1 MKMIKSVIAYI
12 ALALCILVFV
22 MNLIYISNVSDGWQ
36 EQVTISYFGIINL
49 IVSALIAI
57 GIIGVSYCT
66 NKILRKRGIVL
77 AKKHKIALLA
87 VALILYIIIEGIW
100 IYVRDATPIA
110 DSMRVYRSASQ
121 IFNGEALT
129 EAFYFE
135 FNPHNLTLSYMFAGI
150 FTIIH
155 SCNLIILKGLNVI
168 ANCFTIVGLYFILNQ
183 LKKDYK
189 VNKVL
194 FFLLA
199 FTYIP
204 IILLVNFIYGDL
216 ISLPFV
222 IFSIYFAIKYV
233 NHKKKRYIIISSIL
247 MAIGIILRMNNLIFM
262 IAVTMYLFLDI
273 FGIKKKEFRNKEKVK
288 QLFLKLAFVILFILL
303 SILPSNILK
312 SCLAN
317 AYHLDLNKEFPSTR
331 YIAMGMQEGMRA
343 NGWYNE
349 TGDMGWKEEVSNEQ
363 YIEMIKQRLG
373 EFSQDIGYTIKFYA
387 KKIASMWAEPLQESI
402 WQNLSFNF
410 ETYQPEEEY
419 TEEEVQEL
427 QKVDNALIGK
437 RDTLQLYQKAWMGI
451 VFGMAIVFIIKNRKN
466 ISNEALLLFICFIGG
481 FMFHILWEGKSR
493 YIIPYIIILIPLAG
507 ITLEFGKKQ
516 EKKKAL
522 LGQPNTKNMDE
533 SLK

>member
-1 MKMIKSVIAYI
+1 MIKSVIAYI

-57 GIIGVSYCT
+57 GIIGASYCI
-66 NKILRKRGIVL
+66 NKILRQKGIKL
-77 AKKHKIALLA
+77 ARKHKIVLLV

-121 IFNGEALT
+121 IFKGEALT
-129 EAFYFE
+129 DAFYFE
-135 FNPHNLTLSYMFAGI
+135 FNPQNLTLSYMFAGI

-312 SCLAN
+312 SCLGN
-317 AYHLDLNKEFPSTR
+317 VYHLDLDKEFPSTR

-373 EFSQDIGYTIKFYA
+373 EFLQNIGYTIKFYA

-410 ETYQPEEEY
+410 ETYNLEER
-419 TEEEVQEL
+419 TEEENQEL
-427 QKVDNALIGK
+427 QKVDNKLIEN
-437 RDTLQLYQKAWMGI
+437 RETIQLYQKAWMGI
-451 VFGMAIVFIIKNRKN
+451 VFGMAIIFIIKNRKN
-466 ISNEALLLFICFIGG
+466 ISNEALLLLICFIGG

-493 YIIPYIIILIPLAG
+493 YIIPYIVILIPLAG
-507 ITLEFGKKQ
+507 ITLDFGKKQ
-516 EKKKAL
+516 EGKKAL
-522 LGQPNTKNMDE
+522 LGHSNTKNMDE

>member
-57 GIIGVSYCT
+57 GIIGASYCI
-66 NKILRKRGIVL
+66 NKILRQKGIKL
-77 AKKHKIALLA
+77 ARKHKIVLLV

-121 IFNGEALT
+121 IFKGEALT
-129 EAFYFE
+129 DAFYFE
-135 FNPHNLTLSYMFAGI
+135 FNPQNLTLSYMFAGI

-312 SCLAN
+312 SCLGN
-317 AYHLDLNKEFPSTR
+317 VYHLDLDKEFPSTR

-373 EFSQDIGYTIKFYA
+373 EFLQNIGYTIKFYA

-410 ETYQPEEEY
+410 ETYNLEER
-419 TEEEVQEL
+419 TEEENQEL
-427 QKVDNALIGK
+427 QKVDNKLIEN
-437 RDTLQLYQKAWMGI
+437 RETIQLYQKAWMGI
-451 VFGMAIVFIIKNRKN
+451 VFGMAIIFIIKNRKN
-466 ISNEALLLFICFIGG
+466 ISNEALLLLICFIGG

-493 YIIPYIIILIPLAG
+493 YIIPYIVILIPLAG
-507 ITLEFGKKQ
+507 ITLDFGKKQ
-516 EKKKAL
+516 EGKKAL
-522 LGQPNTKNMDE
+522 LGHSNTKNMDE